1 MIRES
6 AKRFSLEP
14 RMKLLH
20 IFSEESYNLRT
31 NQSGI
36 QILYETVPPIF
47 QQTLFQQ
54 TLLPTPGFTDIN
66 DDDRLY
72 VGDFH

>member
-1 MIRES
+1 
-6 AKRFSLEP
+6 
-14 RMKLLH
+14 MKLLH

-36 QILYETVPPIF
+36 QILYETVPP
-47 QQTLFQQ
+47 TFQQ
-54 TLLPTPGFTDIN
+54 TLLPTTGFTDIN

>member
-36 QILYETVPPIF
+36 QILYETVPP
-47 QQTLFQQ
+47 TFQQ
-54 TLLPTPGFTDIN
+54 TLLPTPGFTDVN
-66 DDDRLY
+66 DDDPLY